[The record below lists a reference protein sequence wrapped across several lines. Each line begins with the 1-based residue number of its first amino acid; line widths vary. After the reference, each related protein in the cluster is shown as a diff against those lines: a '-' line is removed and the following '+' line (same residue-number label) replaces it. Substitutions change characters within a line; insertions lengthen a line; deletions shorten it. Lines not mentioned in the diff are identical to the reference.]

1 VAAIAA
7 FTATLVLTF
16 VEPAS
21 SGDSSKRGWFPV
33 ASTNIPRAEA
43 AAATVR
49 GQIYLAGGFTIG
61 GVTTNQVERYDPRRD
76 RWRFVSPMPI
86 TLNHP
91 AAVAHRG
98 KLYVL
103 GGYRQGVS
111 NPGLPTQVLDAT
123 RAFLRYDPETDRWS
137 RLPAMP
143 VPRAAAAAAVVG
155 HRLFVAGGR
164 AELPSVLTSQGLLKR
179 LDIYNFKTGRWRR
192 GPDMHSAREHVAGAA
207 ARGRFYVLAGR
218 RSPEATAVAEKYVPR
233 DHRWKRLPD
242 MRVAHAGFPAV
253 SVDGRVIAFGSEEPG
268 TREFRTAAPETEILL
283 TRRKWFRLPSMR
295 TPRGAVAGAAI
306 GRRVF
311 AITGIERPVTT
322 LIGSFSTTVE
332 ALDLTRSGR
341 AK

>member
-1 VAAIAA
+1 MASAALA
-7 FTATLVLTF
+7 ATLVLSF

-21 SGDSSKRGWFPV
+21 SGDSSKRGWFPL

-49 GQIYLAGGFTIG
+49 GRIYLAGGFTTG
-61 GVTTNQVERYDPRRD
+61 LVTTNQVERYDPRRD

-91 AAVAHRG
+91 AAVGHRG

-111 NPGLPTQVLDAT
+111 NPGLSTRALDAS

-164 AELPSVLTSQGLLKR
+164 TNLPTLLTSQGLLKR
-179 LDIYNFKTGRWRR
+179 LDIYNFKTGRWKR
-192 GPDMHSAREHVAGAA
+192 GPDMRFAREHVAGAA
-207 ARGRFYVLAGR
+207 AGGNFYVLAGR
-218 RSPEATAVAEKYVPR
+218 RSPEATTAVEKYVPR
-233 DHRWKRLPD
+233 DHRWRRLPG

-253 SVDGRVIAFGSEEPG
+253 SVDGRVIAFGSEEPS
-268 TREFRTAAPETEILL
+268 TRELRTAAPETEILFPKQ
-283 TRRKWFRLPSMR
+283 RRWFLLPNMR

-306 GRRVF
+306 KRRVF

-322 LIGSFSTTVE
+322 IIGSFSTTVE